1 MAIEGALQDVGLA
14 DICQLLSM
22 GRKTGC
28 LSLTDRANFGYVY
41 FENGRVIYA
50 SVLDRPDRLGEL
62 LVRNDV
68 ITRDQLS
75 EAMEEQ
81 ARRRGV
87 RIGEVLVKAGA
98 LATEE
103 LQRYIRMQIEEA
115 VYQLFTWNQG
125 SFHFDPDQRPDE
137 DDLFL
142 VSIAVESLLMEGA
155 RRVDEWSEIE
165 KKIPSMD
172 VVFEVVK
179 DPEETDDIEITEH
192 QRRVLPLVDGERTL
206 HEIVEQS
213 GLVRFDVGKALFPL
227 VQAGF
232 VAQAGT
238 GTRPEAEHVGEE
250 ELSRH
255 LDLGI
260 AFYRAGMYED
270 ATREFDEA
278 LAHDPDHAGA
288 HFRRGLIAFREGRFE
303 EALGSFDLMPDEA
316 RDCYAVHRNRAL
328 ILELTGRYDDA
339 LAVLDDAEAHRPRDP
354 EIALARGIVRL
365 RKGDVSA
372 ALQALDAY
380 RRHADVGTPSASYY
394 AYTVLAAGLAGKYD
408 YAVAVGRE
416 GLTKYPDCGELLVN
430 QAAVLE
436 HTGQG
441 RAAEA
446 LYARAT
452 RQTPPPAQAH
462 KALGDVALAR
472 GDEAAARSHY
482 QKAQKLEPRLGD
494 DLYVKLG
501 MLAWK
506 DDDHDVARLLWSR
519 ALELNP
525 DNPDAQAQLEALDT
539 AS

>member
-41 FENGRVIYA
+41 FDSGRVIYA

-75 EAMEEQ
+75 EAMELQ
-81 ARRRGV
+81 ARQRGV
-87 RIGEVLVKAGA
+87 RLGQVLVNAGS
-98 LATEE
+98 LETDD
-103 LQRYIRMQIEEA
+103 LHRYIQLQIEEA
-115 VYQLFTWNQG
+115 VYQLFTWQQG

-137 DDLFL
+137 DDFFL
-142 VSIAVESLLMEGA
+142 VSFAVETLLMEGA
-155 RRVDEWSEIE
+155 RRVDEWSEIQ
-165 KKIPSMD
+165 KKIPSLD
-172 VVFEVVK
+172 VVFEVLK
-179 DPEETDDIEITEH
+179 DPEEADDIEITDH
-192 QRRVLPLVDGERTL
+192 QRRVLPLVDGERTV
-206 HEIVEQS
+206 HEIVEHS
-213 GLVRFDVGKALFPL
+213 GLVEFDVGKALFPL

-232 VAQAGT
+232 IAQAGT
-238 GTRPEAEHVGEE
+238 GTRPAPEADEDD
-250 ELSRH
+250 ELARH
-255 LDLGI
+255 LELGI

-278 LAHDPDHAGA
+278 LAQDPDHPDA
-288 HFRRGLIAFREGRFE
+288 HFRRALIAFRQGRFE

-380 RRHADVGTPSASYY
+380 RRHPDVATPSAAYY
-394 AYTVLAAGLAGKYD
+394 AYTVLAAGLAGRHD
-408 YAVAVGRE
+408 YAVDVGRE
-416 GLTKYPDCGELLVN
+416 GLAQYPDCGELLVN

-436 HTGQG
+436 HTGQAQ
-441 RAAEA
+441 AAEA
-446 LYARAT
+446 LYVRAT

-472 GDEAAARSHY
+472 GDEEAARSHY

-506 DDDHDVARLLWSR
+506 DEDHDVARLLWTR

-525 DNPDAQAQLEALDT
+525 QNPDAQAQLEALDT

>member
-41 FENGRVIYA
+41 FENGRVTFA

-75 EAMEEQ
+75 AAMEQQ
-81 ARRRGV
+81 AHQRGV
-87 RIGEVLVKAGA
+87 RLGEVLVNSGA
-98 LATEE
+98 LDTDE
-103 LQRYIRMQIEEA
+103 LHRYIRMQIEEA
-115 VYQLFTWNQG
+115 VYQLFTWQQG
-125 SFHFDPDQRPDE
+125 SFHFDPNQQPDE
-137 DDLFL
+137 DGLFL
-142 VSIAVESLLMEGA
+142 VSIAVENLLMEGA
-155 RRVDEWSEIE
+155 RRVDEWSEIQ
-165 KKIPSMD
+165 KKIPSLD
-172 VVFEVVK
+172 VVFEIVK
-179 DPEETDDIEITEH
+179 DPEEAGEVEITGH
-192 QRRVLPLVDGERTL
+192 QHRVLPLIDAERTV

-213 GLVRFDVGKALFPL
+213 GLVQFDVGKALFPL

-232 VAQAGT
+232 IAQAGT
-238 GTRPEAEHVGEE
+238 GTRPEREPDEDD
-250 ELSRH
+250 ELARH
-255 LDLGI
+255 LDLGL

-278 LAHDPDHAGA
+278 LSRDPDHPGA

-339 LAVLDDAEAHRPRDP
+339 LAVLDDAERHRPRDP
-354 EIALARGIVRL
+354 EVSLARGIVQL

-380 RRHADVGTPSASYY
+380 RRHPLVDTPAASYY
-394 AYTVLAAGLAGKYD
+394 AYAVLAAGLAGRYD
-408 YAVAVGRE
+408 YAVAAGRE
-416 GLTKYPDCGELLVN
+416 GLTQYPDCGELLVN

-441 RAAEA
+441 QAAEA
-446 LYARAT
+446 LYVRAT

-472 GDEAAARSHY
+472 GEEEAARSHY

-501 MLAWK
+501 MLAQK
-506 DDDHDVARLLWSR
+506 DDDHDVARLLLSR

-525 DNPDAQAQLEALDT
+525 DNPAAQAQLEALET

>member
-68 ITRDQLS
+68 ITREQLES
-75 EAMEEQ
+75 AMEEQ
-81 ARRRGV
+81 VRQRGV
-87 RIGEVLVKAGA
+87 RLGEVLVKAGS
-98 LATEE
+98 LETDD
-103 LQRYIRMQIEEA
+103 LHRYIRMQIEEA
-115 VYQLFTWNQG
+115 VYQLFTWQQG
-125 SFHFDPDQRPDE
+125 SFHFDPEQRPDE
-137 DDLFL
+137 DGLFL
-142 VSIAVESLLMEGA
+142 VSIAIENLLMEGA

-165 KKIPSMD
+165 KKIPSLD

-179 DPEETDDIEITEH
+179 DPEEGDDVELTEH
-192 QRRVLPLVDGERTL
+192 QRRVLPLIDGARTV
-206 HEIVEQS
+206 HEIVEHS

-232 VAQAGT
+232 IAQAGT
-238 GTRPEAEHVGEE
+238 GTRPEPETAEDD
-250 ELSRH
+250 ELARH

-278 LAHDPDHAGA
+278 LGHDPDHAGA
-288 HFRRGLIAFREGRFE
+288 HFKRALIAFRDGRFE

-316 RDCYAVHRNRAL
+316 RDCYAVHMNRAL

-339 LAVLDDAEAHRPRDP
+339 LAVLDDAEGHRPRDP
-354 EIALARGIVRL
+354 DIALARGIVRL

-372 ALQALDAY
+372 SLQALDAY
-380 RRHADVGTPSASYY
+380 RRHPDVATPSASYY
-394 AYTVLAAGLAGKYD
+394 AYTVLAAGLAGRFD
-408 YAVAVGRE
+408 YAVDVGRE
-416 GLTKYPDCGELLVN
+416 GLTRYPDCGELLVN

-436 HTGQG
+436 HTGQAQ
-441 RAAEA
+441 AAEA
-446 LYARAT
+446 LYVRAT
-452 RQTPPPAQAH
+452 RQKPPPAQAH
-462 KALGDVALAR
+462 KALGDVAFAR
-472 GDEAAARSHY
+472 EDADAARSHY
-482 QKAQKLEPRLGD
+482 QRAQKLDPHLGD

-501 MLAWK
+501 ILAHE
-506 DDDHDVARLLWSR
+506 DEDVDVARLLWSR

-525 DNPDAQAQLEALDT
+525 ENPDAKAQLEALD
-539 AS
+539 AGS